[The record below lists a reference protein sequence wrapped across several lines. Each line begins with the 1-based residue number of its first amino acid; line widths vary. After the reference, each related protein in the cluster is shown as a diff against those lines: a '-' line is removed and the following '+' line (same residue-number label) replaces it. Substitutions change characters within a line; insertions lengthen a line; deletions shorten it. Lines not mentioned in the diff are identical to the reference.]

1 MSSFLSK
8 KKDEKSYEERL
19 ETLPKETRRNKM
31 YAKKVFADFVKE
43 QYDRT
48 TPEVIQELQLLKNSK
63 NSESYEDALY
73 GMLQDWINWSE
84 KIGRGNYTIR
94 TTFSNLRKYL
104 FHLGIKTHDQDIK
117 EHLRF
122 GKRKREEKHP
132 LSQKVYRQIIL
143 GHARNPRYQALF
155 LVLGSSG
162 MRIGEAIN
170 LRKKDLDVNSKRIK
184 VTIND
189 SKTSLGRTTYV
200 SNEAKE
206 YLTPLLEKLNP
217 EDYIFARKGQ
227 KIHAQSVRHSLN
239 RLLDRLGINDK
250 YQINRYRK
258 ITSHSFRAYFFTKA
272 ARKHG
277 DNYAHKIVGHGGY
290 LMQYDRMTEEEKL
303 GMYIELEPELV
314 VFDQAKNELEI
325 EKLQKE
331 NETIGE
337 LREMVKRLQQSQAEY
352 DKKLLETFRKNGS
365 IP

>member
-8 KKDEKSYEERL
+8 KKDEKSYEDRL
-19 ETLPKETRRNKM
+19 EMLPKETKRNKL
-31 YAKKVFADFVKE
+31 YAKKVFGDFVKE

-48 TPEVIQELQLLKNSK
+48 TPEVIKELQLLRNSK
-63 NSESYEDALY
+63 DTESYEDALY

-84 KIGRGNYTIR
+84 KKGRGNYTIR
-94 TTFSNLRKYL
+94 VTFSNLRKYL

-122 GKRKREEKHP
+122 GKRKKEEKYP
-132 LSQKVYRQIIL
+132 LSQRVYRQIIL

-155 LVLGSSG
+155 LVQGSSG
-162 MRIGEAIN
+162 MRIGEAAN
-170 LRKKDLDVNSKRIK
+170 LKKKDLDVNSKRIK
-184 VTIND
+184 VTITD
-189 SKTSLGRTTYV
+189 SKTSSGRITFI
-200 SNEAKE
+200 SNEARE
-206 YLTPLLEKLNP
+206 YLIPLLEKLEP
-217 EDYIFARKGQ
+217 EDYIFARKGKRVHIQ
-227 KIHAQSVRHSLN
+227 AIRKSLN
-239 RLLDRLGINDK
+239 RLLDSLGIKDK
-250 YQINRYRK
+250 YQVNGYRK

-277 DNYAHKIVGHGGY
+277 SNYAHKMTGHGGY

-325 EKLQKE
+325 QKLKEE
-331 NETIGE
+331 NETISE
-337 LREMVKRLQQSQAEY
+337 LRGIVKKLQQSQAEY
-352 DKKLLETFRKNGS
+352 DRKLLETFRKNGN